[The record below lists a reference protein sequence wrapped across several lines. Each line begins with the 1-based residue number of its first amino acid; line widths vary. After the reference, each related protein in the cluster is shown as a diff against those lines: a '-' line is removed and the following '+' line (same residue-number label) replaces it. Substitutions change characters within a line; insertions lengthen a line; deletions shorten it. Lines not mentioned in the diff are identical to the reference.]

1 MASKDDQDRH
11 ASLLKLA
18 EQTVVEADKLAESI
32 KEQAKKEAEEE
43 RAKIVSAAR
52 EEAKAAAERVTS
64 RAEREAADQI
74 ETAVKKAE
82 QDANEIL
89 ANARKDSDRILQAA
103 REKLPGIES
112 AAKLEAEY
120 IVRRFT
126 VNFVE
131 EIRSAVTEAAEQMLP
146 NLDDLMKRSGQQGVL
161 QEGADGK
168 AASQGRPSRPRS
180 SSKS

>member
-1 MASKDDQDRH
+1 MASTDDRDRQ

-43 RAKIVSAAR
+43 RSKIVSAAR
-52 EEAKAAAERVTS
+52 EEAKAAAERVMS
-64 RAEREAADQI
+64 RAEREATDQL

-89 ANARKDSDRILQAA
+89 ANARKESERILQTA

-131 EIRSAVTEAAEQMLP
+131 EIRSAVTDAAEQMLP
-146 NLDDLMKRSGQQGVL
+146 NLDDLMQRSGQQGVL
-161 QEGADGK
+161 EEGADGK
-168 AASQGRPSRPRS
+168 PASPSRSSRS
-180 SSKS
+180 RKS